1 MSNKYKN
8 IFLIGMMGCWKS
20 TVGRKLATS
29 LSWEFI
35 DTDDEIEEATEQSI
49 VDIFY
54 QRGEARFREM
64 EKAYFLEKSAQ
75 SGYVISTGGGIILAE
90 ENRNSLKNN
99 GITILLKASP
109 ETLSNRIKNSDVRPL
124 LNGADD
130 LIQLSNIWQERK
142 EFYEESA
149 DVIIQ
154 TDRLN
159 PAQVVDLII
168 KKLEKKNAND

>member
-1 MSNKYKN
+1 
-8 IFLIGMMGCWKS
+8 
-20 TVGRKLATS
+20 
-29 LSWEFI
+29 
-35 DTDDEIEEATEQSI
+35 
-49 VDIFY
+49 
-54 QRGEARFREM
+54 M

-168 KKLEKKNAND
+168 KKLEEKNAND